1 MLNKEK
7 LDRLNELARKAK
19 ADDLSEAERKEQ
31 KILREEYLSNLRS
44 YVKGHL
50 DTVKYVKQ

>member
-7 LDRLNELARKAK
+7 LDRLNELARKSK
-19 ADDLSEAERKEQ
+19 SNNLSEAEQKEQ

-50 DTVKYVKQ
+50 ETVKYVKQ